1 MNPQHTV
8 PTLDD
13 DGLYIWDSHAIS
25 QYLIEKYGNDQTI
38 IPNDSY
44 IRARINQ
51 RLHFDTGV
59 LFAKLFAVISSIFKD
74 GAEEVSANLIDGIEY
89 AYGILETFLKT
100 DRYLVGDRMT
110 LADLSCIT
118 TVTSMDQMVS
128 IDKIKYPRITDWIQ
142 RLSSEIPDYDNLNR
156 KLAQKHG
163 DVLRQLM
170 LKNQQS
176 T

>member
-25 QYLIEKYGNDQTI
+25 QYLIEKYGNDETL
-38 IPNDSY
+38 IPNDPY

-59 LFAKLFAVISSIFKD
+59 LFAKLYAVITSIFKG
-74 GAEEVSANLIDGIEY
+74 GAKEVSPNLIDGIEN
-89 AYGILETFLKT
+89 AYGILETFLAT
-100 DRYLVGDRMT
+100 DRYLVGNRLT
-110 LADLSCIT
+110 LADLTCIT

-128 IDKIKYPRITDWIQ
+128 IDKFKYPRIVDWIQ
-142 RLSSEIPDYDNLNR
+142 RLSSEIPDYDNLNN
-156 KLAQKHG
+156 KLAKKHG

-170 LKNQQS
+170 FKNQQ
-176 T
+176 